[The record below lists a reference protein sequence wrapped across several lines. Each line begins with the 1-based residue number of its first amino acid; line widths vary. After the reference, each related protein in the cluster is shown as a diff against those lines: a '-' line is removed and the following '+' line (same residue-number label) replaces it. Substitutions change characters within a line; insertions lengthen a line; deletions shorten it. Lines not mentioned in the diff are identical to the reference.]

1 MQGLWGESR
10 VRWLGWAM
18 LGLVCG
24 LGIAVGRSY
33 WLSNFNEVSV
43 GPWQASSS
51 LGSRDAG
58 RLARAGLA
66 LNGILAL
73 NRHEALYYFAES
85 DSGGRRLSG
94 RCAYRIEGEDPDARW
109 WSLTVYGPDRFLVR
123 NPQHRYSADRNSVT
137 RRDGRRFV
145 VRLDRDLDWVDRDWI
160 ALPAGDFFVALR
172 LYNPADDSVNAPQT
186 ARLPEI
192 VRERC
197 A

>member
-1 MQGLWGESR
+1 M
-10 VRWLGWAM
+10 
-18 LGLVCG
+18 
-24 LGIAVGRSY
+24 
-33 WLSNFNEVSV
+33 
-43 GPWQASSS
+43 
-51 LGSRDAG
+51 
-58 RLARAGLA
+58 
-66 LNGILAL
+66 
-73 NRHEALYYFAES
+73 
-85 DSGGRRLSG
+85 
-94 RCAYRIEGEDPDARW
+94 
-109 WSLTVYGPDRFLVR
+109 YGPDRFLVR